1 MGRWGLEWGRNKMT
15 NKNALLGS
23 SKNSNGAFLKF
34 NLIIFIEMIKLMLT
48 NEEISDILYLDK
60 K

>member
-1 MGRWGLEWGRNKMT
+1 MVD
-15 NKNALLGS
+15 
-23 SKNSNGAFLKF
+23 FLKF